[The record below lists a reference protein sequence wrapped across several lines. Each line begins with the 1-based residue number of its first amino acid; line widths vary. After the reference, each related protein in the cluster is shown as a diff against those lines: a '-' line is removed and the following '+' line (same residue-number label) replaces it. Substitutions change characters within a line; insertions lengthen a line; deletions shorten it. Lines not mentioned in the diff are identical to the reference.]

1 MSALPPKADIS
12 HLSPHTVSL
21 SPYRPVMPRTGGLVC
36 KMGPTQG
43 SNFSYDHSGVPH
55 AGVGTG
61 PARVVMASV
70 AVSVLTCLAL
80 IYIVWCIRT
89 GYGEHLIRRHGT
101 CLK

>member
-1 MSALPPKADIS
+1 M
-12 HLSPHTVSL
+12 
-21 SPYRPVMPRTGGLVC
+21 
-36 KMGPTQG
+36 
-43 SNFSYDHSGVPH
+43 PH

>member
-1 MSALPPKADIS
+1 MRLFIPTHRFALTISPSYATYWGIGLQNGADS
-12 HLSPHTVSL
+12 
-21 SPYRPVMPRTGGLVC
+21 R
-36 KMGPTQG
+36 